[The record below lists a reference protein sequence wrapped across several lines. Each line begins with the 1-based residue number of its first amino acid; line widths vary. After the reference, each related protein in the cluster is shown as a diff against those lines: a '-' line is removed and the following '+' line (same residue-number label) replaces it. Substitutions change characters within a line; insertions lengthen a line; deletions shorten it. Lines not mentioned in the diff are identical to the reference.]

1 MKMNKYFYL
10 AAAATLLMGCAKEQD
25 QKVEE
30 VSGKVY
36 TIEAAVENP
45 ATRSIASLNGTTD
58 LYEFAWAED
67 ETIAV
72 VPDGYDPLSFNVV
85 DTENGTFSYTA
96 GEGEPEYTRFSL
108 AVSPE
113 DALQEATVDGGNVLY
128 TIQYSGSYLQGQSNA
143 IMVAGAPTEVFGN
156 QKFQFKHVGA
166 LVRVTYNNV
175 PAGTFAMVFSTDDN
189 FITGTFEFKS
199 ATGVEA
205 IADNITPTD
214 NTEAWVMLKNP
225 TTAVVETM
233 DFYLPIPTGSYK
245 TFQVRLVDKYG
256 ATING
261 TEQTFSVSNPFTVS
275 RADVVECPAI
285 TLTPSLNRY
294 YTKVTSNDQIGDG
307 KYLMIYESD
316 DDYIVLSGIS
326 ETSTKYGV
334 GVSIKDKYNA
344 SASGFLE
351 TNVEDYALQVGK
363 VGESYTIM
371 GTFGYLWW
379 GSGNSLNA
387 NDQLQIE
394 GETNKSLWNIFFD
407 QNASDVTVQ
416 SAWTTART
424 IRYNTG
430 SPRFACYTS
439 GQQAIAL
446 YKLEDNRTALAT
458 PQNLAVNADT
468 KVVTW
473 DAVTDADSYE
483 VTVGTTTETVSE
495 TTYTFTGTDGYYDV
509 SVVAVPASTDTE
521 HKKSAAATLV
531 DAKFGTPALATP
543 VLTKGEVN
551 ETSIEVTWT
560 LDENAV
566 NGYACEIYQGET
578 KLDKDQTVTAGSV
591 TFEGLIQN
599 VTYTIKVK
607 AIAVSGE
614 KPYAESETASIDI
627 TTDEAVTISKLLEDG
642 TTSDNV
648 TLPSAT
654 VMAKQGDYTVLS
666 DDTGSIL
673 AYKASGT
680 YEIGDVVMVVGKIGT
695 HSNAYEFNNGT
706 TITKISGGEA
716 VYPAENVISTEAP
729 LTSFAT
735 GEEGSVRVTY
745 ATLRGVS
752 NAGKLTIG
760 TKTITVYNS
769 IPTQF
774 NDENVQVT
782 GYLTGWYQKNES
794 SALSIYF
801 VRIGDVT
808 LNESDPRLSVTS
820 PETKVL
826 NWAWNENGN
835 ENAKVISLD
844 INGEATGYTVTFA
857 DAEDNPVSD
866 PSADWNI
873 TNDATAKTITV
884 YPVSEATSA
893 GKVLKVII
901 AHNDDPTLS
910 ETVTLTQ
917 TAAPEHEITIN
928 PATNPIVLSG
938 TQDSPYTVTV
948 TSNYAWSATTTGA
961 GFSVSPVSG
970 NAGETT
976 VTITPS
982 ANGGNAE
989 TELGTLT
996 FTDAVDNSVSSSFTV
1011 KQAAYVA
1018 TTTYT
1023 YTFNSKSWG
1032 AKLNDNDANWKSGK
1046 DGNSFQNNQGVQV
1059 TTGVS
1064 GANATSPKA
1073 FTGVSKIVVTYC
1085 TNASKGAGKIK
1096 VKIGDGSEKSFS
1108 VTAPKSGGTTLKT
1121 TEFEFS
1127 PNESGAVK
1135 LTAEC
1140 TTNSVY
1146 IYSIAITAAG
1156 IAE

>member
-1 MKMNKYFYL
+1 MKNSFYMV
-10 AAAATLLMGCAKEQD
+10 AAALVLLSGCNKEAD
-25 QKVEE
+25 KAPERTP
-30 VSGKVY
+30 GKTY
-36 TIEAAVENP
+36 TITASVENP
-45 ATRSIASLNGTTD
+45 STRSITALNETTD
-58 LYEFAWAED
+58 KYEFSWTEN
-67 ETIAV
+67 ERIAV
-72 VPDGYDPLSFNVV
+72 LPDGNLAKLTFKVV
-85 DTENGTFSYTA
+85 NPANGTFSYTA
-96 GEGEPEYTRFSL
+96 RPDEPEYSAFGM
-108 AVSPE
+108 AVTPA
-113 DALQEATVDGGNVLY
+113 DALSYDNDNTSFVDGTDVDLFLNL
-128 TIQYSGSYLQGQSNA
+128 SGVYYYGQSNA
-143 IMVAGAPTEVFGN
+143 VMVAGAPTTVGEY
-156 QKFQFKHVGA
+156 QKFSFHHAAA
-166 LVRVTYNNV
+166 LAKVTYENV
-175 PAGTFAMVFSTDDN
+175 PADASYMVFSTPDHA
-189 FITGTFEFKS
+189 ITGTFHFTSLE
-199 ATGVEA
+199 GVELVA
-205 IADNITPTD
+205 GASQNDD
-214 NTEAWVMLKNP
+214 EAWVILQEGDVP
-225 TTAVVETM
+225 AATA
-233 DFYLPIPTGSYK
+233 DFYLPIPTGNYTTFNVCLKDADDKIIAGSDREFK
-245 TFQVRLVDKYG
+245 TS
-256 ATING
+256 G
-261 TEQTFSVSNPFTVS
+261 TAFTVA
-275 RADVVECPAI
+275 RADVVEFPVI
-285 TLTPSLNRY
+285 TLTPSPDRY
-294 YTKVTSNDQIGDG
+294 YTKVTSSQGLTNAQ
-307 KYLMIYESD
+307 YLIVYESGSVAFNGGLETLDAAHNHISVVITENGILSTETTDAAAFTISATD
-316 DDYIVLSGIS
+316 DGF
-326 ETSTKYGV
+326 
-334 GVSIKDKYNA
+334 SIL
-344 SASGFLE
+344 SASGQYIGRSENKNGLNVSE
-351 TNVEDYALQVGK
+351 TALKNFISFEENGDA
-363 VGESYTIM
+363 TITAT
-371 GTFGYLWW
+371 GDCTLRF
-379 GSGNSLNA
+379 NNA
-387 NDQLQIE
+387 NGD
-394 GETNKSLWNIFFD
+394 NNDRF
-407 QNASDVTVQ
+407 
-416 SAWTTART
+416 
-424 IRYNTG
+424 RY
-430 SPRFACYTS
+430 YKS
-439 GQQAIAL
+439 GQQPVAL

-654 VMAKQGDYTVLS
+654 VMAKQGNYTVLS

-680 YEIGDVVMVVGKIGT
+680 YEIGDVVEVVGKIGT
-695 HSNAYEFNNGT
+695 YGNAYQFNNGT
-706 TITKISGGEA
+706 TITKKSDGEA
-716 VYPAENVISTEAP
+716 VYPAENVISTEAL
-729 LTSFAT
+729 LTAFAT

-752 NAGKLTIG
+752 NAGKLKIG

-782 GYLTGWYQKNES
+782 GYLTGWKDES

-835 ENAKVISLD
+835 EKAKVISLD

-938 TQDSPYTVTV
+938 TQDTPYTVTV
-948 TSNYAWSATTTGA
+948 TSNYAWNATTTGT
-961 GFSVSPVSG
+961 GFSVNPASG

-1018 TTTYT
+1018 TATYT

-1032 AKLNDNDANWKSGK
+1032 AKLNDNDANWTSGK

-1073 FTGVSKIVVTYC
+1073 FTGVSKIKVTYC
-1085 TNASKGAGKIK
+1085 TNASKGAGTIK
-1096 VKIGDGSEKSFS
+1096 VKIGKGSEKSFS

-1156 IAE
+1156 IDE

>member
-1 MKMNKYFYL
+1 MKNRVYMV
-10 AAAATLLMGCAKEQD
+10 AAALVLLSGCNKEAD
-25 QKVEE
+25 KAPERTP
-30 VSGKVY
+30 GKTY
-36 TIEAAVENP
+36 TITASVENP
-45 ATRSIASLNGTTD
+45 STRSITALNETTD
-58 LYEFAWAED
+58 KYEFSWTEN
-67 ETIAV
+67 ERIAV
-72 VPDGYDPLSFNVV
+72 LPDGDLAKLTFNVV
-85 DTENGTFSYTA
+85 DPANGTFRYTA
-96 GEGEPEYTRFSL
+96 RPGETEYSAFGM
-108 AVSPE
+108 AVTPA
-113 DALQEATVDGGNVLY
+113 DALSYDNDNTSFVDGTDVDLFLNL
-128 TIQYSGSYLQGQSNA
+128 SGVYYYGQSNA
-143 IMVAGAPTEVFGN
+143 VMVAGAPTTVGEY
-156 QKFQFKHVGA
+156 QKFSFHHAAA
-166 LVRVTYNNV
+166 LAKVTYENV
-175 PAGTFAMVFSTDDN
+175 PADASYMVFSTPDHA
-189 FITGTFEFKS
+189 ITGTFHFTSLE
-199 ATGVEA
+199 GVELVA
-205 IADNITPTD
+205 GASQNDD
-214 NTEAWVMLKNP
+214 EAWVILQEGDVP
-225 TTAVVETM
+225 AATA
-233 DFYLPIPTGSYK
+233 DFYLPIPTGNYTTFNVCLKDADDKIIAGSDREFK
-245 TFQVRLVDKYG
+245 TS
-256 ATING
+256 G
-261 TEQTFSVSNPFTVS
+261 TAFKVA
-275 RADVVECPAI
+275 RADVVEFPVI
-285 TLTPSLNRY
+285 TLTPSPDRY
-294 YTKVTSNDQIGDG
+294 YTKVTSSQGLTNAQ
-307 KYLMIYESD
+307 YLIVYESGSVAFNGGLETLDAAHNHISVVITENGILSTETTDAAAFTISATD
-316 DDYIVLSGIS
+316 DGF
-326 ETSTKYGV
+326 
-334 GVSIKDKYNA
+334 SIL
-344 SASGFLE
+344 SASGQ
-351 TNVEDYALQVGK
+351 YIGK
-363 VGESYTIM
+363 SA
-371 GTFGYLWW
+371 
-379 GSGNSLNA
+379 NA
-387 NDQLQIE
+387 NGLDVSDTALKNSISFE
-394 GETNKSLWNIFFD
+394 ENGDATITAAGNCTLRFN
-407 QNASDVTVQ
+407 NASGDNND
-416 SAWTTART
+416 RF
-424 IRYNTG
+424 RY
-430 SPRFACYTS
+430 YKS
-439 GQQAIAL
+439 GQQPVAL

-521 HKKSAAATLV
+521 HKKSAAATLA

-543 VLTKGEVN
+543 NLAKGEVN

-560 LDENAV
+560 PDENAA

-591 TFEGLIQN
+591 TFEGLTQN

-654 VMAKQGDYTVLS
+654 VMAKQGYYTVLS

-695 HSNAYEFNNGT
+695 YGNAYQFSSGT
-706 TITKISGGEA
+706 TITKVSGGEA

-782 GYLTGWYQKNES
+782 GYLTGWYQKDES

-901 AHNDDPTLS
+901 THNDDPTLS

-917 TAAPEHEITIN
+917 TAAPEHEITVS
-928 PATNPIVLSG
+928 PAANPIVLSG
-938 TQDSPYTVTV
+938 TQDTPYTVTV
-948 TSNYAWSATTTGA
+948 TSNYAWSATTTGT

-1018 TTTYT
+1018 TATYT

-1032 AKLNDNDANWKSGK
+1032 AKLNDNDANWTSGK

-1085 TNASKGAGKIK
+1085 TNASKGAGTIK